1 MNLRKKKELASRTLK
16 VGKERIVFLKERIE
30 EINQALTKQDIRD
43 LHKEGAITI
52 KDVKG
57 RKTKVKRR
65 TRRRVGKVK
74 KRVGERKRTY
84 IIITRKLRAYVKAL
98 KQRGEISN
106 EDFYEIRKQIR
117 NREFK
122 SLAQLKE
129 QIKEKK

>member
-43 LHKEGAITI
+43 LFKEGAITI

>member
-43 LHKEGAITI
+43 LFKEGAITI
-52 KDVKG
+52 KEVKG
-57 RKTKVKRR
+57 RKTKIKRR